1 MNKHKLDFL
10 RPQLTRVLQRL
21 LILYALC
28 LPAIV
33 YAQEISCDSMYN
45 YAMDFVHANSPELAI
60 EAFNRIIPKEETDLK
75 YDTCHVKAVYAI
87 ARLQLRLA
95 NNVEAIK
102 GLEKYLSFPVE
113 VTSPKARY
121 KSRSH
126 IPDIYRQVGLYERS
140 FEEHMELI
148 AYRDSIEDSIGLAK
162 SYYEIG
168 KLFHD
173 QGNHDKAIEYLEQ
186 SLELCT
192 ILGDTTRI
200 LSCYSALGTNN
211 RKLGKLDKALEYNQA
226 VLDLIP
232 KAGLHPRNKLYPYAV
247 VNMGSLLLSMGK
259 LEEAA
264 VHMEKGIELT
274 KKIAYK
280 PGLVTA
286 YLDYGRLF
294 EQQGANYKA
303 LEVFEEGLAIAQEL
317 KSVAQQGEFHQCL
330 SELYYTMN
338 KVDDAYLHLSV
349 YTELKDS
356 IISQEQQKWM
366 AQVGF
371 KYELEK
377 NEREIVFLNQEVDLL
392 QKKKIIDRRF
402 LQFYIASFAL
412 VLLLLGLFVYWYRR
426 QKAYNTILQEKN
438 EKINEQNDLLSHL
451 NAELKQFASI
461 ASHDMREPLRSIG
474 AFSSLLSRQHGEKLD
489 QSGKDYLNF
498 INEAVRRM
506 TALLTDLL
514 DYSKINSQQAAEW
527 IDLKGILQTVVSNL
541 HYQIMTKDGKVEINR
556 KAVPLVKAVPTQ
568 MMQLFQNLIS
578 NALKFRKE
586 DVPPVVTIDGYAQDG
601 GYVLVVRDNG
611 IGIDPAYKEKVFGM
625 FNRLNNK
632 DKFEGTGIGLATC
645 KKIVQQHGGKIWVE
659 SEEGVGSAFHIFM
672 PKKAVTFSQKKV
684 LSSVS

>member
-1 MNKHKLDFL
+1 MNKHRLDFL
-10 RPQLTRVLQRL
+10 RPQLFCLLQRA
-21 LILYALC
+21 LILYALF
-28 LPAIV
+28 LPAIA
-33 YAQEISCDSMYN
+33 YAQEEPCDTIYLR
-45 YAMDFVHANSPELAI
+45 AKELLHTPELALA
-60 EAFNRIIPKEETDLK
+60 ELQRIIPLEGTELK
-75 YDTCHVKAVYAI
+75 YDKCHVGAVYAI

-102 GLEKYLSFPVE
+102 ALEKYVSFPEE
-113 VTSPKARY
+113 VTDPKARD
-121 KSRSH
+121 KSKSH

-140 FEEHMELI
+140 FEEHMNLI
-148 AYRDSIEDSIGLAK
+148 AYRDSTQDSIGLAK
-162 SYYEIG
+162 SYYELG

-173 QGNHDKAIEYLEQ
+173 QGNHDRAIDYLQQ

-192 ILGDTTRI
+192 ILGDTMRI

-211 RKLGKLDKALEYNQA
+211 RKLGKLEEALAYNQ

-232 KAGLHPRNKLYPYAV
+232 KAGLHPRNKLHPYAE

-264 VHMEKGIELT
+264 IHMEKGIELT

-294 EQQGANYKA
+294 ELQGANYKA
-303 LEVFEEGLAIAQEL
+303 LKVFQEGLAIAEEL
-317 KSVAQQGEFHQCL
+317 KAVAQQGEFHQCL
-330 SELYYTMN
+330 SKLYYTIN

-349 YTELKDS
+349 YSDLKDS
-356 IISQEQQKWM
+356 IINQEQQKRM

-377 NEREIVFLNQEVDLL
+377 NAREIVFLNQEVDLL

-402 LQFYIASFAL
+402 LLFYIASFIL
-412 VLLLLGLFVYWYRR
+412 VLCLLGLFVYWYRR
-426 QKAYNTILQEKN
+426 QKAHNAILQEKN

-474 AFSSLLSRQHGEKLD
+474 AFSSLLSRQHGKKLD

-541 HYQIMTKDGKVEINR
+541 HYQIMTKEGKVEINR
-556 KAVPLVKAVPTQ
+556 KAIPLVKAVPTQ

-586 DVPPVVTIDGYAQDG
+586 DMPPVVTIDGYAQEG

-659 SEEGVGSAFHIFM
+659 SEEGVGSAFHIYM

>member
-1 MNKHKLDFL
+1 MNKQYFDYL
-10 RPQLTRVLQRL
+10 RPQLFRL
-21 LILYALC
+21 LQCALIFYALF
-28 LPAIV
+28 LPAIA
-33 YAQEISCDSMYN
+33 YAQEEPCDTTYQR
-45 YAMDFVHANSPELAI
+45 ARDFLHADAPELAL
-60 EAFNRIIPKEETDLK
+60 EELQRIVPLEGTELK
-75 YDTCHVKAVYAI
+75 YDKCHVSAVYAI

-102 GLEKYLSFPVE
+102 ALEKYVSFPEE
-113 VTSPKARY
+113 VTNPKARD

-126 IPDIYRQVGLYERS
+126 IPDIYRQVGLYEKS
-140 FEEHMELI
+140 FEEHMKLI

-162 SYYEIG
+162 SYYELG

-173 QGNHDKAIEYLEQ
+173 QGNHIQAIDYLEQ

-192 ILGDTTRI
+192 ELRDTSRI
-200 LSCYSALGTNN
+200 LSCYSALSTYN
-211 RKLGKLDKALEYNQA
+211 KKSGKLVKALEYSQM
-226 VLDLIP
+226 VLDLLP
-232 KAGLHPRNKLYPYAV
+232 EVGLHKMNKLLPYAE
-247 VNMGSLLLSMGK
+247 VNMGSVLLAMGNLDEAEIH
-259 LEEAA
+259 LET
-264 VHMEKGIELT
+264 GISQFKT
-274 KKIAYK
+274 IAYK
-280 PGLVTA
+280 PGLPTA

-294 EQQGANYKA
+294 EQKGANYKA
-303 LEVFEEGLAIAQEL
+303 LEVFQEGLAIAREL

-330 SELYYTMN
+330 SDLYYDMN
-338 KVDDAYLHLSV
+338 KVDDAYRHLSV
-349 YTELKDS
+349 YSELKDS
-356 IISQEQQKWM
+356 IINEEQQKRM
-366 AQVGF
+366 DQVGF

-377 NEREIVFLNQEVDLL
+377 NAREIVFLNQELDLFE
-392 QKKKIIDRRF
+392 KKKIIDRRF
-402 LQFYIASFAL
+402 LLFYIASFIL
-412 VLLLLGLFVYWYRR
+412 VLCLLGLFVYWYRR
-426 QKAYNTILQEKN
+426 QKAHNAILQEKN

-474 AFSSLLSRQHGEKLD
+474 AFSSLLSRQHGKKLD

-556 KAVPLVKAVPTQ
+556 KAIPLVKAVPTQ

-586 DVPPVVTIDGYAQDG
+586 DVPPVVTIDGYAQEG

-672 PKKAVTFSQKKV
+672 PKKAVTFSQKKA